1 MNTFENLLGE
11 TLPSF
16 RSQIVGI
23 KEAERGWRNLYRDR
37 HSISPKNVHRNLC
50 RTSPLHLRT
59 GWGGNSVAQCK
70 ENNLC
75 RPDSLTRSGVDVPTI
90 RQNIFIVRV
99 LNDTHRSDSFKYDPL
114 SFGRCS
120 WWTLSES
127 PSLLNRHPQFMSV
140 KENSS
145 GSSQS

>member
-1 MNTFENLLGE
+1 MNTFQNNLHESLPEFMLG
-11 TLPSF
+11 
-16 RSQIVGI
+16 IAGI
-23 KEAERGWRNLYRDR
+23 KEAKRGWRGIYRDG
-37 HSISPKNVHRNLC
+37 HSVSPKNVHRKLG

-75 RPDSLTRSGVDVPTI
+75 RPDSLTRSDVPTI

-114 SFGRCS
+114 PFGRCS

-127 PSLLNRHPQFMSV
+127 HPLPNRHPQFMSV